1 MGQTSI
7 FEDNYFPLNQNS
19 VVDVTY
25 TTAFAVPNPIV
36 HQAVVFSGF

>member
-7 FEDNYFPLNQNS
+7 FDDNYFPLNQIS
-19 VVDVTY
+19 VVDVNY
-25 TTAFAVPNPIV
+25 PTAFAVANPIV